1 MSKIKFNN
9 GESWQRADNPTVPK
23 MGIDYWN
30 EADKQDAYNYADSI
44 LAALKETVV
53 VTVDS
58 TIDTTGAVI
67 TLENITSGTSQE
79 YVYQGSPLTLYVD
92 AGVEYKIGCDASSL
106 GLNVE
111 QSGTY
116 TALAANNRSISF
128 DFRMASVEVI
138 VTGVDSGFEVV
149 VAVDGTEIARQTEAS
164 ATYSIRKGASV
175 TLTPSSVDGYTAP
188 SAESFTTEAGKAY
201 SYTLAYEEVKLGVY
215 IEDTTGKLWTADAWD
230 GSATPNGVAVLT
242 ENCRFVMAG
251 NNTDSNLTIYNDNY
265 TESSQPV
272 FLEGNGALT
281 DFDGKDNTE
290 KMLDAYGTSSDY
302 AAGAAANFVFPNG
315 QKGYLGSAGEWNAV
329 LNNFDAVK
337 SAMSVAGFTWKM
349 NLGMNYWTS
358 TCTMKSADGFVRY
371 ASVYAY
377 NWTWVYYHS
386 IAEYQNMVRPFTTL
400 KMDS

>member
-30 EADKQDAYNYADSI
+30 EADKQEMYNYAEGI

-58 TIDTTGAVI
+58 TIDTTGAVV
-67 TLENITSGTSQE
+67 TLDNITDGTSQE
-79 YVYQGSPLTLYVD
+79 YVYQGSPLALYVD
-92 AGVEYKIGCDASSL
+92 AGVEYRIGCDASSL

-175 TLTPSSVDGYTAP
+175 TLTPSSVDGYTTP

-215 IEDTTGKLWTADAWD
+215 IEDTTGKLWTTDSWN
-230 GSATPNGVAVLT
+230 GTATPNGIAILT
-242 ENCRFVMAG
+242 EDCRFVVALEDAAQFECAWDSVG
-251 NNTDSNLTIYNDNY
+251 NTAPNVTSATDENVAIQDFNGKVNTQNLH
-265 TESSQPV
+265 
-272 FLEGNGALT
+272 
-281 DFDGKDNTE
+281 
-290 KMLDAYGTSSDY
+290 AYSAY
-302 AAGAAANFVFPNG
+302 AYAAANCLEYSFPNG
-315 QKGYLGSAGEWNAV
+315 QTGYLGAAGEWKAIID
-329 LNNFDAVK
+329 NFDAFEMARGK
-337 SAMSVAGFTWKM
+337 CDGADLNYA
-349 NLGMNYWTS
+349 YWTS
-358 TCTMKSADGFVRY
+358 TQRDEDTAWYYDIEMGFDYGYKEGESFVR
-371 ASVYAY
+371 A
-377 NWTWVYYHS
+377 
-386 IAEYQNMVRPFTTL
+386 FTTL